1 LTERSDFFLNKIKI
15 SDAGNNPVYKNRHI
29 KNIKVKAAEALNISR
44 FLDTSGEKWKYTDL
58 KLLFDKNF
66 RTASRLPFKTVKKD
80 LIKNTFCELKEGIHI
95 VIIDGYFSEELSDLN
110 NIPNGLS
117 VSGFLYNNNI
127 DSKTDMLGS
136 VASVKNNSFLSLN
149 SSLFEDYIIIS
160 AKSGAIIEEPV
171 FITLISTGESELT
184 INSPRIFI
192 HSGEGS
198 RMEVIEEYT
207 GRENPTYLTNSVT
220 EILLEKNSFLN
231 HHKIQLENKNSF
243 HIGYLSVSQKDN
255 SIFNA
260 YLSSFGGSISRNE
273 ITASINGESSEC
285 HLNGIYMLNGH
296 QHIDNHTE
304 IYHNSP
310 GASSSEKYH
319 GILDG
324 ETKAVFDGL
333 IYVAKGA
340 VKTDSTQSNNSLLIS
355 ENATVDSKPA
365 LEIYADD
372 VKCSHSATVGQMD
385 EESIYYLRSRGIGKE
400 DAVRILTS
408 GFADEIIEKFT
419 IKPVKEKVSKILSD
433 KLSEMKNE

>member
-1 LTERSDFFLNKIKI
+1 LTEKPIFFLNKLTISKPGDNGILANRYIK
-15 SDAGNNPVYKNRHI
+15 DI
-29 KNIKVKAAEALNISR
+29 KSKAEKALNISR
-44 FLDTSGEKWKYTDL
+44 FKDTLGEKWKYTDL
-58 KLLFDKNF
+58 KPLFAKNF
-66 RTASRLPFKTVKKD
+66 RTASQLPFETVEKD
-80 LIKNTFCELKEGIHI
+80 LIKDTFCELREGIHV
-95 VIIDGYFSEELSDLN
+95 VIINGYFSKELSNLN
-110 NIPNGLS
+110 NIPEGLS

-127 DSKTDMLGS
+127 DSKPDMLGS
-136 VASVKNNSFLSLN
+136 VASGKNNSFLSLN

-160 AKSGAIIEEPV
+160 AKSGAIIEQPV
-171 FITLISTGESELT
+171 FITLISTGESELS

-198 RMEVIEEYT
+198 RMEIIEEYT
-207 GRENPTYLTNSVT
+207 GSKDTVHLTNSVT
-220 EILLEKNSFLN
+220 EILMENNSVLF
-231 HHKIQLENKNSF
+231 HHKVQLESKNSF
-243 HIGYLSVSQKDN
+243 HIGYLSVSQKKN
-255 SIFNA
+255 STFNA

-310 GASSSEKYH
+310 DSSSSEKYH

-324 ETKAVFDGL
+324 EAKAVFDGL

-340 VKTDSTQSNNSLLIS
+340 VKTDSIQSNNSLLIS
-355 ENATVDSKPA
+355 ENATVDSKPT

-385 EESIYYLRSRGIGKE
+385 DESIYYLRSRGIGKK

-408 GFADEIIEKFT
+408 GFADEIIEKFS